1 MLAIDDPNRPL
12 ARDLLTRPG
21 GFAWWY
27 ADLRDDAG
35 SGLVLIWSFGLP
47 FLPGYAAA
55 ERAGQPELPAS
66 RPSLNLAVY
75 DRGALA
81 FYQLTELAPDEA
93 RWDAAASRWTFGRTE
108 IVTETRDDGR
118 RALRVSLDCD
128 VPASHERLTGTIEI
142 VGTAARGFQSR
153 VAPVPAGGAPH
164 VWTPLI
170 APARGTAR
178 LEVGGRTLLAM
189 SGRAYHDRNGGAVAL
204 HRLGMRHWLWGRVA
218 FEGEERIYF
227 ACFPRDRAQAP
238 LVVAIALRED
248 GTHEELVG
256 ARAVRGGPRLARFG
270 MPWWSRLAITRSDG
284 TPWLEVDSESPID
297 DGPFYLRTP
306 LVATT
311 GEGARGRGFGELCR
325 PDRVDRAL
333 ERPFVRMRVH
343 RPAGDNSVFLPLFT
357 GRREDR
363 VARLVTQFRGEA
375 LRLAGGVP

>member
-1 MLAIDDPNRPL
+1 MLSIDDPTRPL
-12 ARDLLTRPG
+12 ARDLLSRPG

-55 ERAGQPELPAS
+55 ERAGNPQLPSA

-75 DRGALA
+75 DRGALT
-81 FYQLTELAPDEA
+81 FYQLTEFSPDQV
-93 RWDAAASRWTFGRTE
+93 RWDDAASRWRFGRTE
-108 IVTETRDDGR
+108 IATVDQPDGR
-118 RALRVSLDCD
+118 RALRVTLDCD
-128 VPASHERLTGTIEI
+128 VPASRERLTGTIEV
-142 VGTAARGFQSR
+142 VGTAARGFRSL
-153 VAPVPAGGAPH
+153 VAPVPEGGAPH
-164 VWTPLI
+164 VWTPII

-178 LEVGGRTLLAM
+178 LEVGGRLLLAM

-218 FEGEERIYF
+218 LEGEERIYF
-227 ACFPRDRAQAP
+227 VCFPRDREKAP
-238 LVVAIALRED
+238 LVVALALRED

-256 ARAVRGGPRLARFG
+256 ATATRGGMRLARFG
-270 MPWWSRLAITRSDG
+270 MHWWTRLTITRSAG
-284 TPWLEVDSESPID
+284 ARWLEVESEAPVD

-311 GEGARGRGFGELCR
+311 ADGARGRGFGELCR

-343 RPAGDNSVFLPLFT
+343 RARGENSLFLPLFT

-363 VARLVTQFRGEA
+363 VARLFTHLRDA
-375 LRLAGGVP
+375 APRLAG